1 MRFHNKLV
9 CYVFLAILTTN
20 LQDFIK
26 AETLENQQ
34 IDENQ
39 EKIIINK
46 ETDSNSFSSS
56 EIDKKDVNSEKLSTL
71 DNIQPINSVANE
83 LKDSLVGEDSLQS
96 EQISYEIIYENID
109 ETNKVANEDDENKE
123 DSNKESNNLEDEEQ
137 LRSIELVSKNGEKF
151 IEDLNNNAVKENS
164 KNKESFDNHKADLD
178 QDASDE
184 DTSEIKRENFFDS
197 DPKPDEE
204 SVSSPHLEA
213 NKDEEDT
220 FEIKREN
227 FFDSDPEPGEESVS
241 SPHLEA
247 NKDEEANKVDE
258 DLNDLAKDD
267 VFELESVNDG
277 NSDPLLQLR
286 EKFQDEEQEDETTLK
301 TNPEK
306 QSDSFSEPSEESKQV
321 VQEPNKDFK
330 SEHSVHTSEKSETSK
345 QKHSSKT
352 IDKNEDRIQYD
363 NLDEIRKHVKN
374 LKVMQIVTNENG
386 ETTLEELTDAKLD
399 SSFGKQQEY
408 KLEFDHFAEKR
419 SEDEFKEV
427 EEKPLSED
435 EKLYHRGISYINSTN
450 SITTI
455 MRGYQILQEASKLGN
470 SDAEVEIAFA
480 SLLGLYRPMEHV
492 VARQILE
499 KHVKNGHS
507 KAQAL
512 LGFMY
517 ASGIGVDANQAS
529 ALLHW
534 TFASMGQSKM
544 AKMML
549 GYRYWGGIGVKKSC
563 EKALSLYKSVASQ
576 VASRI
581 SANDGLLIVKVR
593 LQEELDNPGQTQG
606 VLDDDLL
613 QYYNFIA
620 DKGDAS
626 AQVML
631 GQLNYQGGRG
641 VERDHSKALEYFKRA
656 ADGGNSNAQAYIGK
670 IYAEG
675 SETIQKDDKKAFD
688 YFKLSADQGNPV
700 GQAGVGLFYKQGR
713 SVKQDFDSA
722 AKYFKLSAD
731 QGWPEGQLHLG
742 MLYFQGNGRPRD
754 YKQAFQLFSVAA
766 QNGHLLSLY
775 YLAEMHALGIGVARS
790 CTIAVEFY
798 KSVCERGPHILLFEQ
813 AYQKYK
819 NLNIESSFAI
829 YSLLAEMGHEVAQSN
844 VAFMLDKGILENV
857 ALNWS
862 DAKALQMWKRSAHQG
877 YINSRIKLGDYHY
890 YGRGTPVD
898 YEAAASHYKTAG
910 DQHNSAQAY
919 FNLGYMHE
927 QGLGFERDIHLA
939 KRHYDLASEASAD
952 AFAPVTIALA
962 KIAFL
967 FAFEV
972 LEKQAWLSAINLPF
986 LKNTLIKYW
995 DIYLMTILAL
1005 IMGALV
1011 MFNQRRRNLER

>member
-83 LKDSLVGEDSLQS
+83 LKDSLVSEDSLQS

-197 DPKPDEE
+197 DPK
-204 SVSSPHLEA
+204 
-213 NKDEEDT
+213 
-220 FEIKREN
+220 
-227 FFDSDPEPGEESVS
+227 SDEESVS

-576 VASRI
+576 
-581 SANDGLLIVKVR
+581 
-593 LQEELDNPGQTQG
+593 
-606 VLDDDLL
+606 
-613 QYYNFIA
+613 
-620 DKGDAS
+620 
-626 AQVML
+626 
-631 GQLNYQGGRG
+631 GR
-641 VERDHSKALEYFKRA
+641 FK
-656 ADGGNSNAQAYIGK
+656 N
-670 IYAEG
+670 
-675 SETIQKDDKKAFD
+675 
-688 YFKLSADQGNPV
+688 
-700 GQAGVGLFYKQGR
+700 
-713 SVKQDFDSA
+713 
-722 AKYFKLSAD
+722 
-731 QGWPEGQLHLG
+731 
-742 MLYFQGNGRPRD
+742 
-754 YKQAFQLFSVAA
+754 
-766 QNGHLLSLY
+766 
-775 YLAEMHALGIGVARS
+775 
-790 CTIAVEFY
+790 
-798 KSVCERGPHILLFEQ
+798 
-813 AYQKYK
+813 
-819 NLNIESSFAI
+819 
-829 YSLLAEMGHEVAQSN
+829 
-844 VAFMLDKGILENV
+844 
-857 ALNWS
+857 
-862 DAKALQMWKRSAHQG
+862 
-877 YINSRIKLGDYHY
+877 
-890 YGRGTPVD
+890 
-898 YEAAASHYKTAG
+898 
-910 DQHNSAQAY
+910 
-919 FNLGYMHE
+919 
-927 QGLGFERDIHLA
+927 
-939 KRHYDLASEASAD
+939 
-952 AFAPVTIALA
+952 
-962 KIAFL
+962 
-967 FAFEV
+967 
-972 LEKQAWLSAINLPF
+972 
-986 LKNTLIKYW
+986 
-995 DIYLMTILAL
+995 
-1005 IMGALV
+1005 
-1011 MFNQRRRNLER
+1011 